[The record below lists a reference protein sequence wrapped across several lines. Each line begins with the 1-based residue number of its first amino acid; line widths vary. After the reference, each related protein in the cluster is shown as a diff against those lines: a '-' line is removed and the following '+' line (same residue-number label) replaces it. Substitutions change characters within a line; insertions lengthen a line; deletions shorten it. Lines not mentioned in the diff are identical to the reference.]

1 MSDLVHRLE
10 AASTLCVTI
19 DSKDVITQ
27 ILCHARRQSGQ
38 HPVGF
43 SEGYASVRRSLCSR
57 GAQRLAYRIGTPS
70 SLALISSGFCCDCLL
85 QSLRLLGLHQ
95 EEEVV

>member
-10 AASTLCVTI
+10 AASTLCVAI

-27 ILCHARRQSGQ
+27 ILCHAHSQSRQ

-43 SEGYASVRRSLCSR
+43 FLMKGMRQSRDHCAVGEHKASLHDRHPKFPGPHLFW
-57 GAQRLAYRIGTPS
+57 I
-70 SLALISSGFCCDCLL
+70 LL
-85 QSLRLLGLHQ
+85 
-95 EEEVV
+95 

>member
-27 ILCHARRQSGQ
+27 ILCHARRQSEQ
-38 HPVGF
+38 RPVGF
-43 SEGYASVRRSLCSR
+43 FLKDMR
-57 GAQRLAYRIGTPS
+57 Q
-70 SLALISSGFCCDCLL
+70 SGDHCAV
-85 QSLRLLGLHQ
+85 GEHKG
-95 EEEVV
+95 